1 MREEDDSY
9 GGDFLVDLHGV
20 RALAVGVLERD
31 HLEDAHAEGVDVGA
45 VVVVL
50 GVDLGRADD
59 GVDLVFFWLIF
70 FLLRCD
76 EGRLRTWRHAVW
88 AREEATP
95 PSGGLGIVTGGDASE
110 QQTLARGM
118 WMVEGDDKMV
128 GVESVGIDRWLF
140 CRSIVGDEHL

>member
-9 GGDFLVDLHGV
+9 GGDFLVDLHRV

-45 VVVVL
+45 VVVDL
-50 GVDLGRADD
+50 GRHELGRADD

-95 PSGGLGIVTGGDASE
+95 PSGGLGIVTGGGASE
-110 QQTLARGM
+110 AANFGAWHVDGGR
-118 WMVEGDDKMV
+118 
-128 GVESVGIDRWLF
+128 R
-140 CRSIVGDEHL
+140 